1 MAAEQVAREA
11 RYLYN
16 EPVDFMTFMTGGIIH
31 EMANI
36 ILEYGEHIE
45 VNMEVFFKL
54 GASIDFEIYNEN
66 DYIEVLNSLL
76 KYFDDLNEFK
86 FRFCII
92 LL

>member
-16 EPVDFMTFMTGGIIH
+16 EPVDYMTFMNGNIVH
-31 EMANI
+31 EMAQI
-36 ILEYGEHIE
+36 FIEHGDHIQ
-45 VNMEVFFKL
+45 VNMEVFCTL
-54 GASIDFEIYNEN
+54 GATMDFEIYDEN
-66 DYIEVLNSLL
+66 DYINVLNSLL
-76 KYFDDLNEFK
+76 EYFDDLSDLK